1 MEKEHGKISM
11 RLFKKEKVK
20 PRSKS
25 ITVIDKKNKTRAIV
39 NQMEIL
45 FDPVFNEDFAKRLS
59 IFFSRWELI
68 LPMYPITLA
77 FYQTNDV
84 GFIKLFITFK
94 VRDLLDDIEIKHFFK
109 TVQDLL
115 TDPHSLQPATSP
127 FMPLP
132 KNDLVTA
139 EPVEQMVN
147 RVELNE
153 YDSDRNDF
161 TSQFLKQDSI
171 IQEWQNNHEQDEKA
185 LMDQLSL
192 IEKENRQ
199 LQQYLDKLQQIN
211 FELPTVSEL
220 SNTHS
225 TDYFSATNEG
235 TSTWQSSYNS
245 TSKSK
250 EKSSSQ
256 KDSHHKEN
264 KRLRKIIK
272 DLENEAKQLRETIQE
287 EQLEKTNL
295 QKKIQLETKELESK
309 IFEQEQKLVIASAD
323 EFKYKA
329 TIEELTKEKDNFED
343 ANLELKQANYE
354 LTDKLSRAVTEK
366 ASAEKKLEEQETTY
380 WDLEK
385 KLKEWINKSHELEV
399 ALGEEKKKI
408 EELNQ
413 GAVLENEHL
422 VSLNTKLNDE
432 NIYLQE
438 EANRLMKE
446 VNRLSDRVVTL
457 QHFVD
462 QSLLEEQEEILD
474 ESSPLKLKI
483 EDDSPEM
490 VRKKYDENGIL
501 KLFQE
506 ADDAEAQDMKVPID
520 DYREYRLSL
529 KFLEYRW
536 YQANI
541 MQMNATG
548 KSELTWSEIY
558 VNESSEFFEDLED
571 LVKIPLLSK
580 KYVIMDNEVLL
591 RLQAYQALSDYLE
604 RRYFRSS
611 KDFFD
616 REKND

>member
-1 MEKEHGKISM
+1 M

-25 ITVIDKKNKTRAIV
+25 IAVIDKKNKTRAIV

-127 FMPLP
+127 FMPLS
-132 KNDLVTA
+132 KNDLLTA
-139 EPVEQMVN
+139 EPVAQTVN

-161 TSQFLKQDSI
+161 TSQFLKRDLI

-185 LMDQLSL
+185 LMDQLML

-199 LQQYLDKLQQIN
+199 LQQYLDKLQQTN

-220 SNTHS
+220 KKSHS
-225 TDYFSATNEG
+225 IDYFSATSEER
-235 TSTWQSSYNS
+235 TTWQSNY
-245 TSKSK
+245 KSLSEEK
-250 EKSSSQ
+250 EKLSLQ
-256 KDSHHKEN
+256 KDNYLKEN
-264 KRLRKIIK
+264 KRLRKSIK
-272 DLENEAKQLRETIQE
+272 DLENEVKQLSETIQE
-287 EQLEKTNL
+287 EQIEKKKL
-295 QKKIQLETKELESK
+295 QQKIQVDIKELESK
-309 IFEQEQKLVIASAD
+309 VFEQEKKLVIASAD

-329 TIEELTKEKDNFED
+329 MIEELTKEKGNFED
-343 ANLELKQANYE
+343 ANLELKQANSE
-354 LTDKLSRAVTEK
+354 LIDKLSRAVTEK
-366 ASAEKKLEEQETTY
+366 ASVEKKLEEQETTY

-385 KLKEWINKSHELEV
+385 KLKEWINNSHELEV
-399 ALGEEKKKI
+399 ALAEEKEKI

-413 GAVLENEHL
+413 GANLEKEYL
-422 VSLNTKLNDE
+422 VSINTKLNDK
-432 NIYLQE
+432 NNYLQE
-438 EANRLMKE
+438 EANQLKKE
-446 VNRLSDRVVTL
+446 VNHLNNRLLTL
-457 QHFVD
+457 QSFVD
-462 QSLLEEQEEILD
+462 KNLQEEQDTIKELTKSRMKFKED
-474 ESSPLKLKI
+474 SRRNYSESS
-483 EDDSPEM
+483 
-490 VRKKYDENGIL
+490 IL
-501 KLFQE
+501 KLFQKADE
-506 ADDAEAQDMKVPID
+506 AVVQDIKVPIE
-520 DYREYRLSL
+520 DYREYQLSL

-536 YQANI
+536 YQTNI

-558 VNESSEFFEDLED
+558 VNESIDLFEGLED
-571 LVKIPLLSK
+571 LVKIPLISK

-604 RRYFRSS
+604 RCYFRLS